1 MSSKDVI
8 TSLMGLLK
16 NPYVEFYGN
25 MAEHE
30 LTSWKCVFEASIA
43 LGRPNREKIMR
54 LSAIDQALK
63 SRNRPTFHRAA

>member
-16 NPYVEFYGN
+16 NPYGEFYDN

-30 LTSWKCVFEASIA
+30 LNSWKSVFEASIA